1 VDDAQPLF
9 ESGRWLDLSHFLK
22 MVPLPLT
29 ASAMTC
35 SLP

>member
-1 VDDAQPLF
+1 LF
-9 ESGRWLDLSHFLK
+9 ESGRWFDLSHFLK

-29 ASAMTC
+29 ASAMTR